1 MAKVKFGDLNGV
13 LLRRIEDESVKRDII
28 CKCVSDEYDIVSRG
42 DVIFEIDL
50 ESKTIN
56 RCNVKYIRKNYHGE
70 MIIYYC
76 DVKYYRDLKPT
87 TETFY
92 GREIPPHMKRV
103 SCMYNKSVYG
113 LLCTNMEDAMKR
125 LAAINARKYF
135 GALEGGDKIY
145 IVDKESNIVRE
156 ETVEELFHRDPDGD
170 RYEKYFGIKTEN
182 YYFICCNSEFEE
194 NASHFSD
201 KHFYV
206 IRQNYLD
213 CCKYSIHL
221 EKAVADRVLREYL
234 NSKAKTEKK
243 KTESPKI
250 LPGTPIRHTD
260 NKGKELHYGD
270 VVSYVRRNGYY
281 GHTDIS
287 FGVIVGDSEKKIKV
301 LDEEEAKVGK
311 KVVDWFRNN
320 RGGFEESKGIH
331 VLERVNVLRIKE
343 AVKS

>member
-13 LLRRIEDESVKRDII
+13 LLRRREDESVQRDIV
-28 CKCVSDEYDIVSRG
+28 CECVLDEYDIVSRG

-50 ESKTIN
+50 ENKTIN
-56 RCNVKYIRKNYHGE
+56 RCNVKYIYKCYNGE
-70 MIIYYC
+70 MRIYYC
-76 DVKYYRDLKPT
+76 DAKYYRDLKPT
-87 TETFY
+87 NGTFY
-92 GREIPPHMKRV
+92 DREIPPHMKCVR
-103 SCMYNKSVYG
+103 CMYNKSVYG

-125 LAAINARKYF
+125 LAAINSGKYF
-135 GALEGGDKIY
+135 GALKNGDKIY
-145 IVDKESNIVRE
+145 VVDKESNIVRE
-156 ETVEELFHRDPDGD
+156 EIVEDASRNEPHYQDNAHFNILT
-170 RYEKYFGIKTEN
+170 KN
-182 YYFICCNSEFEE
+182 YYFECYNSEFEE
-194 NASHFSD
+194 NASYFSD
-201 KHFYV
+201 KHFHV
-206 IRQNYLD
+206 RGQNYLD
-213 CCKYSIHL
+213 YRKYSIHL
-221 EKAVADRVLREYL
+221 EKDVADRVLREYL

-243 KTESPKI
+243 KTEVSKI

-270 VVSYVRRNGYY
+270 VVSYVRRNGLY

-287 FGVIVGDSEKKIKV
+287 FGIIIGDSEKKIKV

-331 VLERVNVLRIKE
+331 ILERVNVLRLKE